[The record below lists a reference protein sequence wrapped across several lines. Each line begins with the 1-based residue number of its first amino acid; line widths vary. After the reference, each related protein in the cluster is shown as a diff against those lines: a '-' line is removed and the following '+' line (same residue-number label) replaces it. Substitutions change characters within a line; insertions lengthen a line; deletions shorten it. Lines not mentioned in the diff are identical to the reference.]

1 MNVGLLLLV
10 AITSIGVYG
19 IILGG
24 WASNSKYAL
33 MGGLRSAA
41 QLISYEVPMGFALVA
56 AILMSRSLSLVGIV
70 EAQKAAHL
78 WFIFPGLL
86 AFFLYFVSGVAE
98 TNRIPF
104 DLPEAESELVAGFH
118 TEYSGFRWAVFFL
131 SEYANMIT
139 ISAIATTLFFG
150 GWLRP
155 FPNVSW
161 LSFLDVIPRIVWFLL
176 KVSVFLF
183 VYIWFRGTFPR
194 YRFDQLMALGWK
206 VLIPLSIGNVVL
218 VAFAALWGL
227 PGLKVLSAVLWVGAR
242 RRLPRRLGRA
252 TPKRRTR
259 PGGRGVTM
267 SLLDRILLFDI
278 FTGLKITGRHW
289 WRRKD
294 TVPYPE
300 ARREAERPLP
310 RDVQARRGALH
321 QVHALRDRVPDQ
333 HHLHRL
339 AQREEP
345 GREGRE
351 GPRPLRPRPE
361 ALHVLRPLRGRVPDE
376 PEVDLAEDEDV
387 RARAPT
393 SGTTRS
399 TSTSSS

>member
-1 MNVGLLLLV
+1 MNEALLYNVVIPSVKAVVAVLVVATVAGILTLIERRVLARLQVRQGPNRVGWNGVLQWVADVVKLIFKEDVVPAGAEQGIHFLAPLLVMMPALTVYAFIPWGPETTWNVPGLGAIRTGLYGTDVNVGLLLLV

-56 AILMSRSLSLVGIV
+56 AILMSKSLSLVGIV
-70 EAQKAAHL
+70 EAQRDAGL
-78 WFIFPGLL
+78 WFIFPGVV

-139 ISAIATTLFFG
+139 ISAVATTLFFG

-155 FPNVSW
+155 FPNVGW
-161 LSFLDVIPRIVWFLL
+161 LSFLDLVPPLVWFLL

-206 VLIPLSIGNVVL
+206 VLIPISIGNVLL
-218 VAFAALWGL
+218 VALAALWGL
-227 PGLKVLSAVLWVGAR
+227 PGLKVLSAVLWVALVAGFLVVR
-242 RRLPRRLGRA
+242 KVETPRRTVLA
-252 TPKRRTR
+252 A
-259 PGGRGVTM
+259 GV
-267 SLLDRILLFDI
+267 
-278 FTGLKITGRHW
+278 
-289 WRRKD
+289 
-294 TVPYPE
+294 
-300 ARREAERPLP
+300 AR
-310 RDVQARRGALH
+310 
-321 QVHALRDRVPDQ
+321 
-333 HHLHRL
+333 
-339 AQREEP
+339 
-345 GREGRE
+345 
-351 GPRPLRPRPE
+351 
-361 ALHVLRPLRGRVPDE
+361 
-376 PEVDLAEDEDV
+376 
-387 RARAPT
+387 
-393 SGTTRS
+393 
-399 TSTSSS
+399 

>member
-1 MNVGLLLLV
+1 MNEALLYNVVIPAAKAIISVLVVATVAGILTLIERRVLARLQVRQGPNRVGWNGALQWVADVVKLIFKEDVVPAHAESAIHFLAPILVMVPALTVYAFIPWGPEGTFRFPGLGLIRTGPYGTDVNVGLLLLV

-56 AILMSRSLSLVGIV
+56 TILMSRSLSLVGIV

-155 FPNVSW
+155 FPNVAW
-161 LSFLDVIPRIVWFLL
+161 LSVLDVVPGIVWFLF
-176 KVSVFLF
+176 KVAVFLF

-218 VAFAALWGL
+218 VAIAALWGI
-227 PGLKVLSAVLWVGAR
+227 PGLKVLSAVLWVLLVVGFVVVS
-242 RRLPRRLGRA
+242 RA
-252 TPKRRTR
+252 TPRRRT
-259 PGGRGVTM
+259 V
-267 SLLDRILLFDI
+267 
-278 FTGLKITGRHW
+278 
-289 WRRKD
+289 
-294 TVPYPE
+294 
-300 ARREAERPLP
+300 
-310 RDVQARRGALH
+310 
-321 QVHALRDRVPDQ
+321 
-333 HHLHRL
+333 
-339 AQREEP
+339 
-345 GREGRE
+345 
-351 GPRPLRPRPE
+351 
-361 ALHVLRPLRGRVPDE
+361 
-376 PEVDLAEDEDV
+376 LAEGV
-387 RARAPT
+387 
-393 SGTTRS
+393 
-399 TSTSSS
+399 

>member
-1 MNVGLLLLV
+1 MNEALLYNVVIPAVKAVVVVLVVATVAGILTLVERRVLARLQVRQGPNRVGWNGVLQWVADVVKLIFKEDVVPAHAERGIHFLAPLLVMIPALTVFAVIPWGPESTWRVPGLGVIRTGLYGTDVNVGLLLLV
-10 AITSIGVYG
+10 AITSVGVYG

-56 AILMSRSLSLVGIV
+56 AILMSRTLSLVGIV
-70 EAQKAAHL
+70 EAQRSAHL
-78 WFIFPGLL
+78 WFLFPGIL

-139 ISAIATTLFFG
+139 ISAVATTLFLG

-155 FPNVSW
+155 FPNVAW
-161 LSFLDVIPRIVWFLL
+161 LSFLDVIPPLIWFVL
-176 KVSVFLF
+176 KIAAFLF

-206 VLIPLSIGNVVL
+206 VLIPVSILNVIL

-227 PGLKVLSAVLWVGAR
+227 PGLRVLAAVLWIGLVAGFLVVRKAE
-242 RRLPRRLGRA
+242 
-252 TPKRRTR
+252 PKRRT
-259 PGGRGVTM
+259 V
-267 SLLDRILLFDI
+267 L
-278 FTGLKITGRHW
+278 
-289 WRRKD
+289 
-294 TVPYPE
+294 
-300 ARREAERPLP
+300 AA
-310 RDVQARRGALH
+310 GA
-321 QVHALRDRVPDQ
+321 
-333 HHLHRL
+333 
-339 AQREEP
+339 
-345 GREGRE
+345 
-351 GPRPLRPRPE
+351 
-361 ALHVLRPLRGRVPDE
+361 
-376 PEVDLAEDEDV
+376 
-387 RARAPT
+387 
-393 SGTTRS
+393 
-399 TSTSSS
+399 

>member
-1 MNVGLLLLV
+1 MNQALLYNVVIPAVKAVVVVLLVATVAGILTLVERRVLARLQVRQGPNRVGWNGVLQWVADVVKLIFKEDVVPARAERAIHFLAPLLVMIPALTVFAVIPWGPETTWNVPGLGVIRTGLYGTDVNVGLLLLV

-56 AILMSRSLSLVGIV
+56 AILMSRSLSLVTIV
-70 EAQKAAHL
+70 EAQKEAHL
-78 WFIFPGLL
+78 WFFFPGVV

-139 ISAIATTLFFG
+139 ISAVATTLFFG

-155 FPNVSW
+155 FPNVAW
-161 LSFLDVIPRIVWFLL
+161 LSVLDLIPPLVWFVL
-176 KVSVFLF
+176 KIAAFLF

-206 VLIPLSIGNVVL
+206 VLIPLSIGNVLL
-218 VAFAALWGL
+218 VALAALWGMA
-227 PGLKVLSAVLWVGAR
+227 GLRVLSAVLWVAIVAGFLVVRKAE
-242 RRLPRRLGRA
+242 
-252 TPKRRTR
+252 PKR
-259 PGGRGVTM
+259 
-267 SLLDRILLFDI
+267 
-278 FTGLKITGRHW
+278 K
-289 WRRKD
+289 
-294 TVPYPE
+294 TVLV
-300 ARREAERPLP
+300 A
-310 RDVQARRGALH
+310 GA
-321 QVHALRDRVPDQ
+321 
-333 HHLHRL
+333 
-339 AQREEP
+339 
-345 GREGRE
+345 
-351 GPRPLRPRPE
+351 
-361 ALHVLRPLRGRVPDE
+361 
-376 PEVDLAEDEDV
+376 
-387 RARAPT
+387 
-393 SGTTRS
+393 
-399 TSTSSS
+399 

>member
-1 MNVGLLLLV
+1 MNQALLYNVVIPAVKAVVVVLVVATVAGILTLVERRVLARLQVRQGPNRVGWNGVLQWVADVVKLIFKEDVVPARAERAIHFLAPLLVMIPALTVFAVIPWGPESTWNVPGLGVIRTGLYGTDVNVGLLLLV

-56 AILMSRSLSLVGIV
+56 AILMARSLSLVTIV
-70 EAQKAAHL
+70 EAQKDAHL
-78 WFIFPGLL
+78 WFFFPGVL

-139 ISAIATTLFFG
+139 ISAVATTLFLG

-155 FPNVSW
+155 FPNVAW
-161 LSFLDVIPRIVWFLL
+161 LSVLDLIPPLVWFLL
-176 KVSVFLF
+176 KIAAFLF

-206 VLIPLSIGNVVL
+206 VLIPLSIGNVLL
-218 VAFAALWGL
+218 VAFAALWGV
-227 PGLKVLSAVLWVGAR
+227 PGLRVLSAVLWVAIVAGFLVVRKAE
-242 RRLPRRLGRA
+242 
-252 TPKRRTR
+252 PKR
-259 PGGRGVTM
+259 
-267 SLLDRILLFDI
+267 
-278 FTGLKITGRHW
+278 K
-289 WRRKD
+289 
-294 TVPYPE
+294 TVL
-300 ARREAERPLP
+300 AA
-310 RDVQARRGALH
+310 GA
-321 QVHALRDRVPDQ
+321 
-333 HHLHRL
+333 
-339 AQREEP
+339 
-345 GREGRE
+345 
-351 GPRPLRPRPE
+351 
-361 ALHVLRPLRGRVPDE
+361 
-376 PEVDLAEDEDV
+376 
-387 RARAPT
+387 
-393 SGTTRS
+393 
-399 TSTSSS
+399 

>member
-1 MNVGLLLLV
+1 MNEALLYNVVIPAVKAVVVVLVVATVAGILTLVERRVLARLQVRQGPNRVGWNGVLQWVADVVKLIFKEDVVPAHAERGIHFLAPLLVMIPALTVFAVIPWGPESTWRVPGLGVIRTGLYGTDVNVGLLLLV
-10 AITSIGVYG
+10 AITSVGVYG

-56 AILMSRSLSLVGIV
+56 AILMSRTLSLVGIV
-70 EAQKAAHL
+70 EAQRSAHL
-78 WFIFPGLL
+78 WFLFPGIL

-139 ISAIATTLFFG
+139 ISAVATTLFLG

-155 FPNVSW
+155 FPNVAW
-161 LSFLDVIPRIVWFLL
+161 LSFLDVIPPLIWFVL
-176 KVSVFLF
+176 KIAAFLF

-206 VLIPLSIGNVVL
+206 VLIPVSILNVIL

-227 PGLKVLSAVLWVGAR
+227 PGLRVLAAVLWIGLVAGFLVVRKAE
-242 RRLPRRLGRA
+242 
-252 TPKRRTR
+252 PKR
-259 PGGRGVTM
+259 
-267 SLLDRILLFDI
+267 
-278 FTGLKITGRHW
+278 K
-289 WRRKD
+289 
-294 TVPYPE
+294 TVLV
-300 ARREAERPLP
+300 A
-310 RDVQARRGALH
+310 GA
-321 QVHALRDRVPDQ
+321 
-333 HHLHRL
+333 
-339 AQREEP
+339 
-345 GREGRE
+345 
-351 GPRPLRPRPE
+351 
-361 ALHVLRPLRGRVPDE
+361 
-376 PEVDLAEDEDV
+376 
-387 RARAPT
+387 
-393 SGTTRS
+393 
-399 TSTSSS
+399 

>member
-1 MNVGLLLLV
+1 MNEALLYNVVIPAAKAIISVLVVATVAGILTLIERRVLARLQVRQGPNRVGWNGALQWVADVVKLIFKEDVVPARAEAIIHFLAPILVMVPALTVYAFIPWGPEGTFRVPGLGVIRTGPYGTDVNVGLLLLV

-155 FPNVSW
+155 FPNVAW
-161 LSFLDVIPRIVWFLL
+161 LSFLDPVPGIVWFLL
-176 KVSVFLF
+176 KVAAFLF

-206 VLIPLSIGNVVL
+206 VLIPLSIGNVIL

-227 PGLKVLSAVLWVGAR
+227 PGLKVLSAVLWVALVG
-242 RRLPRRLGRA
+242 GYVVVSRA
-252 TPKRRTR
+252 TPKRRT
-259 PGGRGVTM
+259 V
-267 SLLDRILLFDI
+267 
-278 FTGLKITGRHW
+278 
-289 WRRKD
+289 
-294 TVPYPE
+294 
-300 ARREAERPLP
+300 
-310 RDVQARRGALH
+310 
-321 QVHALRDRVPDQ
+321 
-333 HHLHRL
+333 
-339 AQREEP
+339 
-345 GREGRE
+345 
-351 GPRPLRPRPE
+351 
-361 ALHVLRPLRGRVPDE
+361 
-376 PEVDLAEDEDV
+376 LAEGV
-387 RARAPT
+387 
-393 SGTTRS
+393 
-399 TSTSSS
+399 

>member
-1 MNVGLLLLV
+1 MNEALLYNVVIPAVKAVVSVLVVATVAGILTLIERRVLARLQVRQGPNRVGWNGVLQWVADVVKLIFKEDVVPARAEAVIHFLAPILVMVPALTVYAFIPWGPEGTFNVPGIGLIRTGPYGTDVNVGLLLLV

-78 WFIFPGLL
+78 WFVFPGLL

-155 FPNVSW
+155 FPNVAW
-161 LSFLDVIPRIVWFLL
+161 LSFLDLVPPIVWFLL
-176 KVSVFLF
+176 KVAAFLF

-206 VLIPLSIGNVVL
+206 FLIPASIANVIL
-218 VAFAALWGL
+218 VALAALWGL
-227 PGLKVLSAVLWVGAR
+227 AGLRVLSAVLWAATIIGFLVLA
-242 RRLPRRLGRA
+242 RA
-252 TPKRRTR
+252 TPKRRT
-259 PGGRGVTM
+259 V
-267 SLLDRILLFDI
+267 L
-278 FTGLKITGRHW
+278 
-289 WRRKD
+289 
-294 TVPYPE
+294 
-300 ARREAERPLP
+300 EAE
-310 RDVQARRGALH
+310 V
-321 QVHALRDRVPDQ
+321 
-333 HHLHRL
+333 
-339 AQREEP
+339 
-345 GREGRE
+345 
-351 GPRPLRPRPE
+351 
-361 ALHVLRPLRGRVPDE
+361 
-376 PEVDLAEDEDV
+376 
-387 RARAPT
+387 
-393 SGTTRS
+393 
-399 TSTSSS
+399 

>member
-1 MNVGLLLLV
+1 MNEALLYNVVIPAVKAVVVVLVVATVAGILTLVERRVLARLQVRQGPNRVGWNGVLQWVADVVKLIFKEDVVPAHAERGIHFLAPLLVMIPALTVFAVIPWGPESTWRVPGLGVIRTGLYGTDVNVGLLLLV
-10 AITSIGVYG
+10 AITSVGVYG

-56 AILMSRSLSLVGIV
+56 AILMSRTLSLVGIV
-70 EAQKAAHL
+70 EAQRSAHL
-78 WFIFPGLL
+78 WFLFPGIL

-139 ISAIATTLFFG
+139 ISAVATTLFLG

-155 FPNVSW
+155 FPNVAW
-161 LSFLDVIPRIVWFLL
+161 LSFLDVIPPLIWFVL
-176 KVSVFLF
+176 KIAAFLF

-206 VLIPLSIGNVVL
+206 VLIPVSILNVIL

-227 PGLKVLSAVLWVGAR
+227 PGLRVLSGVLWIGLVAGFLVVRKAE
-242 RRLPRRLGRA
+242 
-252 TPKRRTR
+252 PKRRT
-259 PGGRGVTM
+259 V
-267 SLLDRILLFDI
+267 L
-278 FTGLKITGRHW
+278 
-289 WRRKD
+289 
-294 TVPYPE
+294 
-300 ARREAERPLP
+300 AA
-310 RDVQARRGALH
+310 GA
-321 QVHALRDRVPDQ
+321 
-333 HHLHRL
+333 
-339 AQREEP
+339 
-345 GREGRE
+345 
-351 GPRPLRPRPE
+351 
-361 ALHVLRPLRGRVPDE
+361 
-376 PEVDLAEDEDV
+376 
-387 RARAPT
+387 
-393 SGTTRS
+393 
-399 TSTSSS
+399 